1 MPGAQFSQGF
11 RLNPVAKGSP
21 KALVA
26 LLRHPGTSIETVA
39 SVAARW
45 ALSVPAAAF
54 IGFEDIERA
63 DQASDAVRQTIVDPG
78 SGAEPELLD
87 GAARSLAPLVTQ
99 ELRARRLDASHLVL
113 VGFGSGGTL
122 ALHLV
127 LRQGWSC
134 AGVLA
139 FAPTPTDPPPRTVR
153 RNHKIRLID
162 SVSNSSGAHA
172 GARDVVSSGHVGL
185 HPNFLPGSTH
195 GATVD
200 EVIANTTALW
210 PDAISFRSH
219 CFYDDTRML
228 RKMAERGFR
237 YDSNLF
243 AFLQPMLAPLRT
255 VAGTVRLP
263 VFWEDDVHSG
273 ERLLWELG
281 ALRAAFR
288 GPGLKIVNV
297 HPAFS

>member
-21 KALVA
+21 KALVV
-26 LLRHPGTSIETVA
+26 LLRDSGTSIETVA

-54 IGFEDIERA
+54 IGFDDIERA

-139 FAPTPTDPPPRTVR
+139 FAPTLTDPPPRTVR

-162 SVSNSSGAHA
+162 SAVNASGAHA
-172 GARDVVSSGHVGL
+172 GARDVVSILVHRGIDVRRVRLSGPML
-185 HPNFLPGSTH
+185 SEEAIRH
-195 GATVD
+195 GALYLAELV
-200 EVIANTTALW
+200 ATAQW
-210 PDAISFRSH
+210 GA
-219 CFYDDTRML
+219 
-228 RKMAERGFR
+228 
-237 YDSNLF
+237 
-243 AFLQPMLAPLRT
+243 
-255 VAGTVRLP
+255 RLP
-263 VFWEDDVHSG
+263 VVQGAGDV
-273 ERLLWELG
+273 
-281 ALRAAFR
+281 
-288 GPGLKIVNV
+288 
-297 HPAFS
+297 